1 MKYSTVPLR
10 PDTAHRAPYTVHRTP
25 YTVRCNSYC
34 NPHRGATLHAALREG
49 QFTIPWC
56 AFNGGNDAFVD
67 VGNKKVGVEGLM
79 RYLGVDAER
88 TLHVVRML

>member
-1 MKYSTVPLR
+1 MKYSTVPL
-10 PDTAHRAPYTVHRTP
+10 TPYTVHRTP
-25 YTVRCNSYC
+25 YTVHRNSYC
-34 NPHRGATLHAALREG
+34 NPHCGATLLPAALREG

-79 RYLGVDAER
+79 RYLGVDAKR
-88 TLHVVRML
+88 TLHVVRQRSIGV

>member
-1 MKYSTVPLR
+1 MTYSTVPLR
-10 PDTAHRAPYTVHRTP
+10 PDTVHRTP
-25 YTVRCNSYC
+25 YTGTHTC
-34 NPHRGATLHAALREG
+34 NPHCGATLLPAALREG

-79 RYLGVDAER
+79 RYLGVDAKR
-88 TLHVVRML
+88 TLHVVRRRSIGV